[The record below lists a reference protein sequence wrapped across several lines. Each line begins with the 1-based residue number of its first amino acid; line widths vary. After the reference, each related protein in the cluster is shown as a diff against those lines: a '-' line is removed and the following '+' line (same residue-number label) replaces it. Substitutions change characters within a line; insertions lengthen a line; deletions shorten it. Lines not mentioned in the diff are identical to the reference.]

1 MPEYVDYKS
10 GKPIEGKKD
19 FSFAGGKIVFKER
32 PSIALESSTD

>member
-19 FSFAGGKIVFKER
+19 FSGGKIVFKRR